1 MKRIKTQHPMALF
14 HRANNNPNPSHTWV
28 SVYARITSQGFLNF
42 KIAKQTLAI
51 KLLLILLITAF
62 IIPMSAQAKR
72 KVEQYNLPQPQSYKN
87 YELRVEASTRRPQIG
102 KPVILKAIISPEID
116 PKKIEYQFLINGAPI
131 PEPGMHKVHTF
142 EETGTYKVS
151 AVAKLGGSYLLNS
164 PPIIVHVIDSWIEPE
179 AVISPAVLTVQPGED
194 AIFTSHS
201 ETAPESRQWLYWSIS
216 SGHRGSGD
224 KFIIKTNKLK
234 VGKYPIELLVK
245 DDRNRESIANAHLI
259 ITDSENEVETLT
271 LDASGNIDNTIPD
284 TNNSVRH
291 SLQLRTSHTN
301 RLEGMQVIFWI
312 QNAQPGADTELQL
325 DSGDGEIT
333 PWSKKLRYG
342 HRYAHFGIYTAT
354 ISSRSPNS
362 NLQSNTV
369 TVYVWP
375 LWLPVM
381 MVILGLLLAGI
392 PFFKRRQRQ
401 QIPAKPIIYQHQ
413 PSLGQHQ
420 LILTSDQETP
430 AVRICHDQDT
440 GQQVLTVT
448 EVASKSDA
456 IDITDKKKHTNN
468 D

>member
-1 MKRIKTQHPMALF
+1 ML
-14 HRANNNPNPSHTWV
+14 V
-28 SVYARITSQGFLNF
+28 
-42 KIAKQTLAI
+42 
-51 KLLLILLITAF
+51 TAF
-62 IIPMSAQAKR
+62 MIPTSVQAKR
-72 KVEQYNLPQPQSYKN
+72 KVEQYNLPQPQSYKS
-87 YELRVEASTRRPQIG
+87 YELRVEASTRRPEIG
-102 KPVILKAIISPEID
+102 KPVILKAIISPQID

-142 EETGTYKVS
+142 EEIGTYKIS

-216 SGHRGSGD
+216 SGHRGSGE
-224 KFIIKTNKLK
+224 KFIIKTNKL
-234 VGKYPIELLVK
+234 VMGKYPIELLVK
-245 DDRNRESIANAHLI
+245 DDRNRESTANAYLI
-259 ITDSENEVETLT
+259 INDSEKEVETLT
-271 LDASGNIDNTIPD
+271 LDASGNLDDTISD

-291 SLQLRTSHTN
+291 ALQLHSSHTN
-301 RLEGMQVIFWI
+301 RLEDMQVVFWI

-333 PWSKKLRYG
+333 PWSRKLRYG
-342 HRYAHFGIYTAT
+342 HRYTHFGIYSAT

-362 NLQSNTV
+362 NLKSNTV

-401 QIPAKPIIYQHQ
+401 QIAPEPITYQHQ
-413 PSLGQHQ
+413 SSLGQHQ

-430 AVRICHDQDT
+430 AVIISHDQDM

-448 EVASKSDA
+448 EAIYESDVTA
-456 IDITDKKKHTNN
+456 NKNTNN